1 MRGPTEIVPGVYGLG
16 SEIVNWY
23 LVEDGER
30 LTAIDAGLPGFRGDV
45 ESELRAIGHRTW
57 DVHAVVLTHSDS
69 DHTGVAPTLRD
80 DGARILIHDDDDG
93 TLRDPGPKAGDGRPT
108 KLFAQAWRP
117 RFWRFMGGMASGG
130 GAKPPKIEGA
140 ETFADGD
147 VLDVPG
153 SPRVVHTPGHT
164 PGHCALL
171 FEGHDALFAGDAL
184 CTWNPLTG
192 RRAPQVMPSA
202 FNVSTDTAFES
213 LDAIESVEAE
223 TILTG
228 HGEPWRDG
236 ARKAVA
242 EAREART

>member
-16 SEIVNWY
+16 SDMVNWY

-30 LTAIDAGLPGFRGDV
+30 LTVVDAGLPGFRGDV
-45 ESELRAIGHRTW
+45 DSELREIGHRTW
-57 DVHAVVLTHSDS
+57 AVDAVVLTHSDS
-69 DHTGVAPTLRD
+69 DHTGVAPALRD
-80 DGARILIHDDDDG
+80 DGARILIHADDDRR
-93 TLRDPGPKAGDGRPT
+93 LREPGPKTGDGRPR

-117 RFWRFMGGMASGG
+117 RFWRFMGAMASGG
-130 GAKPPKIEGA
+130 SGQPARIEGA
-140 ETFADGD
+140 ETFVDGD

-153 SPRVVHTPGHT
+153 NPRVLHTPGHT

-171 FEGHDALFAGDAL
+171 FEEHRALFAGDAL

-202 FNVSTDTAFES
+202 FNVCTDTAYES
-213 LDAIESVEAE
+213 LDAIEGVEVR

-228 HGEPWRDG
+228 HGEPWREG
-236 ARKAVA
+236 ARRAVA
-242 EAREART
+242 VARGARA